1 MSNKVSWP
9 DAFMFYLSL
18 MWRVLLFYVLVNIAA
33 AFVFIYPLSLLLGTQ
48 HPAPLIT
55 ICSVIALVIL
65 FFIMVIPVK
74 NTLQAYLYKC
84 CRMKKRRE
92 VKPIKQI
99 AAPDHSREIV
109 GGINAILRSGKCL
122 AADEYRG

>member
-18 MWRVLLFYVLVNIAA
+18 MRRALLFYVLANIAA
-33 AFVFIYPLSLLLGTQ
+33 AFIFIYPLSLLLGTRQ
-48 HPAPLIT
+48 PAPLIT
-55 ICSVIALVIL
+55 MCSLIALVIL

-74 NTLQAYLYKC
+74 NTLQVYLYKC
-84 CRMKKRRE
+84 CRVKKSRE
-92 VKPIKQI
+92 IKPIKQI

-109 GGINAILRSGKCL
+109 GGVNTVLRSEKCL

>member
-18 MWRVLLFYVLVNIAA
+18 MWRALLFYVLVNIAA
-33 AFVFIYPLSLLLGTQ
+33 AFIFIYPLSLLLGTQ

-55 ICSVIALVIL
+55 VCALIALVIL

-74 NTLQAYLYKC
+74 NTLQVYLYKC
-84 CRMKKRRE
+84 CRMKKSRE
-92 VKPIKQI
+92 IKSIKQI

-109 GGINAILRSGKCL
+109 GGVNTVLRSEKCL
-122 AADEYRG
+122 AAAEYRG

>member
-1 MSNKVSWP
+1 MSKQVSWP

-33 AFVFIYPLSLLLGTQ
+33 AFIFIYPLSILLGTQ
-48 HPAPLIT
+48 HPAPIIT
-55 ICSVIALVIL
+55 ICSLISIVIL

-84 CRMKKRRE
+84 GRLKKERE
-92 VKPIKQI
+92 VKSIKQI

-109 GGINAILRSGKCL
+109 GGVNAVLRSGKCL